1 MLELVL
7 VAFIANKLAWFLS
20 YSRQIHAGRRRSR
33 IFASDLRELAKRLLL
48 ERGKLELAEAEC
60 EELRARL
67 DELRRS
73 ESREGSLSKWMELSW
88 LANLPNSKDELRRS
102 DRQEPDE
109 GEHIWR
115 L

>member
-1 MLELVL
+1 MIELVL
-7 VAFIANKLAWFLS
+7 LAFIANQLAWFLS

-33 IFASDLRELAKRLLL
+33 IFASDLRELAKRLII
-48 ERGKLELAEAEC
+48 ERGKLDLAEAEC
-60 EELRARL
+60 AELRARL

-73 ESREGSLSKWMELSW
+73 DRQLDEGG
-88 LANLPNSKDELRRS
+88 LPARYRI
-102 DRQEPDE
+102 RQEPDE